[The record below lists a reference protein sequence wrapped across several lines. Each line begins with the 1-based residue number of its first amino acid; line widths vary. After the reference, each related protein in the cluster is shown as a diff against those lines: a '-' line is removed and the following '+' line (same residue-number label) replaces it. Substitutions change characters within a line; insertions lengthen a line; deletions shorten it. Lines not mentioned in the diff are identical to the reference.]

1 MNRFSV
7 SSALLRDD
15 GNPLNLLPWS
25 IIEYMAEEK
34 EEEKPCYLFPLKKTS
49 TEDYSTISA
58 KAVTGSILL
67 RIKRLDLLC
76 SISDVFEL
84 YQDEKSSIRT
94 SSSSAMISRAAQG
107 LRTPAPRSS
116 SLPSQIQFWSCLGSM
131 RHGLTFI
138 SIHCQ
143 QFQALFKL
151 QNERERRKK
160 RNIWWTPLF
169 MISSWLSTSKKKSHL
184 QQLATTHP
192 QKISVY
198 NHYEITIVV
207 CSVACCLCILLSN

>member
-1 MNRFSV
+1 MLSV
-7 SSALLRDD
+7 S
-15 GNPLNLLPWS
+15 
-25 IIEYMAEEK
+25 
-34 EEEKPCYLFPLKKTS
+34 LKNTS

-116 SLPSQIQFWSCLGSM
+116 SLPSQIQFWSCLG
-131 RHGLTFI
+131 
-138 SIHCQ
+138 
-143 QFQALFKL
+143 
-151 QNERERRKK
+151 
-160 RNIWWTPLF
+160 
-169 MISSWLSTSKKKSHL
+169 
-184 QQLATTHP
+184 THDHADV
-192 QKISVY
+192 K
-198 NHYEITIVV
+198 
-207 CSVACCLCILLSN
+207 LSNKVLLLQGSSRLTPSMAALSLRPNP

>member
-1 MNRFSV
+1 
-7 SSALLRDD
+7 
-15 GNPLNLLPWS
+15 
-25 IIEYMAEEK
+25 MAEEK

-116 SLPSQIQFWSCLGSM
+116 SLPSQIQFWSCLGST

-138 SIHCQ
+138 SIRCQ
-143 QFQALFKL
+143 QLQALSKL
-151 QNERERRKK
+151 KRERGREEN
-160 RNIWWTPLF
+160 RGT
-169 MISSWLSTSKKKSHL
+169 
-184 QQLATTHP
+184 
-192 QKISVY
+192 
-198 NHYEITIVV
+198 
-207 CSVACCLCILLSN
+207 